1 MTFSEGFP
9 SNMVLLDCET
19 TGGNPLH
26 DRMTELAL
34 IFVENG
40 EITGRWQ
47 QLFNPA
53 QRIPPWISEL
63 TGITDSMVVGQPS
76 FAELA
81 DTIQDLL
88 ADKVLVA
95 HHARFDYGFLR
106 AEFQRA
112 GITFLGKTLCS
123 VKLSRRF
130 YPTAR
135 RHGIDAIVARLGL
148 HIENRHRAM
157 DDADVIG
164 HLFTQISADYPA
176 TEIEQACKALMQ
188 QTRLPSQLDPAE
200 IDKLPESPG
209 IYRFYDENGA
219 LLYIGKS
226 INIKQRV
233 LSHFAANKSARS
245 NEMQQQ
251 LSNIEFTETPSDFG
265 AQLLEN
271 QLIKSETP
279 LYNRRQTK
287 AKRLFQLAL
296 STDKQGYQ
304 RVQIEMADLSQPPEF
319 TNRFGLFRSQRQAQ
333 QKLLQLVSD
342 HQLCQQL
349 TGLEPAKKGSCF
361 GFQLKKCKG
370 ACAGLEPAAIYN
382 LRLQTAL
389 SGLKNQVWP
398 WSGPIL
404 VTETPLDGNADNAHY
419 HLIDQ
424 WLYLGRVNDADSAR
438 QRLSKINNAPQYF
451 DLDAYKIQLRFLL
464 KLKPKQLTIQS
475 IPQFAE
481 EWS

>member
-1 MTFSEGFP
+1 MTFSDGFP
-9 SNMVLLDCET
+9 KNMVLLDCET
-19 TGGNPLH
+19 TGGNAQR

-34 IFVENG
+34 LFVENG

-47 QLFNPA
+47 QLFNPG

-63 TGITDSMVVGQPS
+63 TGITNAMVAGQPA

-81 DTIQDLL
+81 DTIYDLL

-112 GITFLGKTLCS
+112 GMTFLSKTLCS

-130 YPTAR
+130 YPEAR
-135 RHGIDAIVARLGL
+135 RHGIDAIVDRLGL

-164 HLFTQISADYPA
+164 KLFSQISADYPA
-176 TEIEQACKALMQ
+176 TDIQQVCQQLLQ
-188 QTRLPSQLDPAE
+188 QTRLPSQLDPTE
-200 IDKLPESPG
+200 IEKLPESPG
-209 IYRFYDENGA
+209 VYRFYDENGA
-219 LLYIGKS
+219 LLYVGKS

-233 LSHFAANKSARS
+233 LSHFASQSSARS
-245 NEMQQQ
+245 SEMQQQ
-251 LSNIEFTETPSDFG
+251 LAHIDFIETPSDFG

-296 STDKQGYQ
+296 STDKRGYQ

-319 TNRFGLFRSQRQAQ
+319 TNRFGLFRSQKQAQ
-333 QKLLQLVSD
+333 KKLLQLVTE

-361 GFQLKKCKG
+361 GFQLHKCKG
-370 ACAGLEPAAIYN
+370 ACAGVEAAMIYN

-404 VTETPLDGNADNAHY
+404 VKELAIDGDDDKSHY

-424 WLYLGRVNDADSAR
+424 WLYLGRVNDIDSAQ
-438 QRLSKINNAPQYF
+438 QRLFRIADVPQYF

-464 KLKPKQLTIQS
+464 KLKPRQLQIQS
-475 IPQFAE
+475 CRKFAE

>member
-1 MTFSEGFP
+1 M
-9 SNMVLLDCET
+9 
-19 TGGNPLH
+19 
-26 DRMTELAL
+26 
-34 IFVENG
+34 
-40 EITGRWQ
+40 
-47 QLFNPA
+47 
-53 QRIPPWISEL
+53 
-63 TGITDSMVVGQPS
+63 
-76 FAELA
+76 
-81 DTIQDLL
+81 
-88 ADKVLVA
+88 
-95 HHARFDYGFLR
+95 
-106 AEFQRA
+106 
-112 GITFLGKTLCS
+112 
-123 VKLSRRF
+123 
-130 YPTAR
+130 
-135 RHGIDAIVARLGL
+135 
-148 HIENRHRAM
+148 
-157 DDADVIG
+157 IG
-164 HLFTQISADYPA
+164 HLFNQISSDYPPA
-176 TEIEQACKALMQ
+176 DIQQACQQLMQ

-226 INIKQRV
+226 VNIKQRV

-251 LSNIEFTETPSDFG
+251 LSSIDFTETPSDFG

-296 STDKQGYQ
+296 TTDKQGYQ
-304 RVQIEMADLSQPPEF
+304 RVQIDMADLSQPPEF
-319 TNRFGLFRSQRQAQ
+319 ANRFGLFRSQRQAQ
-333 QKLLQLVSD
+333 QKLLQLVGD

-361 GFQLKKCKG
+361 GFQLHKCKG
-370 ACAGLEPAAIYN
+370 ACTGAEPATRYN

-398 WSGPIL
+398 WPGPIL
-404 VTETPLDGNADNAHY
+404 VKELPMDGNADNAHY

-424 WLYLGRVNDADSAR
+424 WLYLGQVNDADSAQ
-438 QRLSKINNAPQYF
+438 QRLNKVADPPQYF

>member
-1 MTFSEGFP
+1 MTFSDGFP
-9 SNMVLLDCET
+9 KDMVLLDCET
-19 TGGNPLH
+19 TGGNALR

-47 QLFNPA
+47 QLFNPG

-63 TGITDSMVVGQPS
+63 TGITDSMVAGQPT
-76 FAELA
+76 FAERA
-81 DTIQDLL
+81 ETIQNLL
-88 ADKVLVA
+88 TGKVMVA

-130 YPTAR
+130 YPEAR

-164 HLFTQISADYPA
+164 KLFSQISADYPA
-176 TEIEQACKALMQ
+176 TEITQVCQQLMQ

-209 IYRFYDENGA
+209 VYRFYDENGA

-233 LSHFAANKSARS
+233 LSHFASQGNLRS
-245 NEMQQQ
+245 SEMQQQ
-251 LSNIEFTETPSDFG
+251 LSSIDFIETPSDFG

-287 AKRLFQLAL
+287 TKRLFQLAL

-304 RVQIEMADLSQPPEF
+304 RVQIDMADLSQPPAF

-333 QKLLQLVSD
+333 KKLLQLVSD

-349 TGLEPAKKGSCF
+349 TGLEPTKKGSCF
-361 GFQLKKCKG
+361 GFQLHKCKG
-370 ACAGLEPAAIYN
+370 ACAGVEAATIYN

-404 VTETPLDGNADNAHY
+404 VKELAIDGDDDKSHY

-424 WLYLGRVNDADSAR
+424 WLYLGRVNDADSAH
-438 QRLSKINNAPQYF
+438 QRLSKIADAPQYF

-464 KLKPKQLTIQS
+464 KLKPKQLQIQP
-475 IPQFAE
+475 IQQFTE
-481 EWS
+481 VWS